1 MWFGGY
7 VFGIRLDVFS
17 DGIVGFVGWFRELVL
32 YHNYRQY

>member
-7 VFGIRLDVFS
+7 VFGIRLDAFS
-17 DGIVGFVGWFRELVL
+17 DDIVGFVGWFRELVL